1 MELWVRK
8 WFSKDPDAR
17 QYFKDLE
24 RALNINL
31 KVEHERAQRIARAK
45 ELSGVLRKEFDLPEN
60 KRVLR

>member
-8 WFSKDPDAR
+8 WFCKDPDAR

-31 KVEHERAQRIARAK
+31 KVEHERAQRLARAK
-45 ELSGVLRKEFDLPEN
+45 ELGGVLRKEFDLPEN